1 MCIENINMDRLPLEL
16 ISLITTKY
24 LSSFI
29 DQLAF
34 ITSTPR
40 VHSAFTQFASS
51 VEKYKFASEF
61 DLIDA
66 SQEDWT
72 FANLSRLYLG
82 LQNFLSNKYLEDT
95 STRFHY
101 SLDRRKGYFED
112 SEFRSI
118 AKIHQNEAWIRET
131 IMDSTFAMTFDR
143 NTFVLMH
150 SLNGRQTCIMT
161 SWTNKKST

>member
-1 MCIENINMDRLPLEL
+1 MDRLPLEL
-16 ISLITTKY
+16 ISLITSKY
-24 LSSFI
+24 LSSSI

-40 VHSAFTQFASS
+40 VHLAFTQFASS

-61 DLIDA
+61 DLITA
-66 SQEDWT
+66 SEEDWT

-82 LQNFLSNKYLEDT
+82 LQNLLSNKYLDT
-95 STRFHY
+95 TRFHY

-118 AKIHQNEAWIRET
+118 AKVHQTEAWIRDT
-131 IMDSTFAMTFDR
+131 ITDSTFAMTFDQ

>member
-1 MCIENINMDRLPLEL
+1 MDQIPLEL

-34 ITSTPR
+34 ITSTPC
-40 VHSAFTQFASS
+40 VHSAFIQFASS

-61 DLIDA
+61 DLIEA
-66 SQEDWT
+66 SEEDWT

-82 LQNFLSNKYLEDT
+82 LQNLLSNKYLDT
-95 STRFHY
+95 TRFHY
-101 SLDRRKGYFED
+101 SLDRRKGYFQD
-112 SEFRSI
+112 SELRSI
-118 AKIHQNEAWIRET
+118 AKIHQTEAWIRET
-131 IMDSTFAMTFDR
+131 ITNSTFAMTSDR

-150 SLNGRQTCIMT
+150 SLNGRHTCIMT
-161 SWTNKKST
+161 SWTNKEST